1 MSNSNGSSPKLLPS
15 NPDTIALGIAVE
27 EKFLELCHLHIRMKG
42 TEINIPASMDKDM
55 LRWRQMRIRHK
66 SGDYRNSDAELKS
79 LKSIAQW
86 TVAENCTLRGQ
97 PITSVKWKD

>member
-15 NPDTIALGIAVE
+15 SPDTIALGIAVE
-27 EKFLELCHLHIRMKG
+27 EKFLDLCHTHIQMKG
-42 TEINIPASMDKDM
+42 TEINIHASMDKDM
-55 LRWRQMRIRHK
+55 LRWREMRVRHK

-86 TVAENCTLRGQ
+86 TVDENCTLRGQ